1 MNFAD
6 FWVASSQHVAIKYML
21 VRPPQLFLSGG
32 YKALKMVQIRSP
44 IPIEQRGL
52 WMPPYSTFVE
62 RYGSPRRG
70 PTVGPGVSDQI

>member
-21 VRPPQLFLSGG
+21 VRPPQLFSSGG

-44 IPIEQRGL
+44 IPIYFL
-52 WMPPYSTFVE
+52 STKSKKFLNQNLDE
-62 RYGSPRRG
+62 KE
-70 PTVGPGVSDQI
+70 INK

>member
-21 VRPPQLFLSGG
+21 VRPPQLFSSGG

-44 IPIEQRGL
+44 IPIFGKSE
-52 WMPPYSTFVE
+52 F
-62 RYGSPRRG
+62 
-70 PTVGPGVSDQI
+70 SD

>member
-21 VRPPQLFLSGG
+21 VRPPQLFSSGG

-44 IPIEQRGL
+44 IPIHFLVSG
-52 WMPPYSTFVE
+52 WMGDTLF
-62 RYGSPRRG
+62 
-70 PTVGPGVSDQI
+70 